1 MDGLLVFQANL
12 PLTSTKY
19 GHFMQATRNI
29 SSGKHDKIFKEL
41 IRKLQADP
49 IWRHDEN
56 SEFDALKFFES
67 NLFKDKSG
75 NEDVD
80 LKILH
85 LIALFLCKQ
94 RSKPRI
100 FKIASFITE
109 ESTGSQQMM
118 DSARFV
124 EAVKNILKL
133 AVIGFPSAVY
143 ETGYMEDP
151 YQESHYQRFEDAIH
165 SLSEEVRQQVF
176 GASQELDS

>member
-1 MDGLLVFQANL
+1 MFQTNL

-56 SEFDALKFFES
+56 SEFDALKFLES
-67 NLFKDKSG
+67 SLFKDKSDS
-75 NEDVD
+75 ERVD
-80 LKILH
+80 WKMLKLV
-85 LIALFLCKQ
+85 ALYLCKQ
-94 RSKPRI
+94 GGKPRI
-100 FKIASFITE
+100 FKIASLITE

-151 YQESHYQRFEDAIH
+151 YQ
-165 SLSEEVRQQVF
+165 
-176 GASQELDS
+176 